1 MALWTSDKYNASI
14 KKLSLSQNR
23 HSTIKVVLKPAI
35 RTNMH
40 ICVPVLIPCPIPGL
54 IWVLSS
60 YISSAKGV
68 ILVYSRT
75 NMYICVPVLILCPI
89 IGLIWVLSSY
99 ISSAKGDILVYTQ
112 CAGGYIQ
119 REHPWCGYIPGEKPY
134 QSEYGATDGWG
145 GMSYSKVPLW
155 HPLCSIWWRTKVK
168 AYYSHVCVRT

>member
-1 MALWTSDKYNASI
+1 MALWTSDKYIASI
-14 KKLSLSQNR
+14 KKLSLRQKNR
-23 HSTIKVVLKPAI
+23 HSTMEVVLKPTI

-60 YISSAKGV
+60 YITSAMGV

-99 ISSAKGDILVYTQ
+99 ISSAMGVILVYTQ
-112 CAGGYIQ
+112 CVGGYIQ
-119 REHPWCGYIPGEKPY
+119 REHRWRGYIPGEKNV
-134 QSEYGATDGWG
+134 SIRVWG
-145 GMSYSKVPLW
+145 N
-155 HPLCSIWWRTKVK
+155 
-168 AYYSHVCVRT
+168 